1 MRRKIYYIIMLTVL
15 VSVLLFGTAATFV
28 SYNFYRENAEGE
40 LRTVADTIVQSDYTT
55 EEMTQILR
63 DDNLSYPI
71 RLTVIDTNGT
81 VLFDNE
87 TDATQMENHST
98 RQEFKEAM
106 QSGKGEALRYSHTL
120 GETTYYY
127 ALQYHGS
134 IVRFSRDMNSIVS
147 VFVKMI
153 PVTVAIGIATIL
165 IAALASAWLSRRLIQ
180 PVTDLIGQIPV
191 TDNPY
196 DRTYLRVPGKYEEL
210 KPIAD
215 SMNGFL
221 RLAAERMA
229 QLRHERDMFA
239 VITRNMTEGIVILGS
254 ELEILSVNESAVR
267 MLNPAFRES
276 EGVRKTLPELSR
288 LPKLLEAA
296 ETAKA
301 EGRADVVL
309 SCGERF
315 VRAFLNKTA
324 AQGEVGFGLV
334 ILLVDVTESMENE
347 QIRREFSANVS
358 HELKTPLTTIKGFG
372 EMLKDGML
380 TAPEDLEKYGGT
392 IFRESDRMLTL
403 INDIIR
409 LTEIEENKSAE
420 KSEVHL
426 LAVANETAESLTRKA
441 KEHGVTLT
449 VSGEDVQIQGLASYV
464 SEILFNLADNAVKY
478 NNPGGSVEITIT
490 DGGENGVI
498 SVKDTGIGIP
508 KEAQNRIF
516 ERFYRVDKSR
526 SRKTAGTGLGLSI
539 VKHAVAFHG
548 GTIALESEPG
558 RGTEIV
564 ITLPKEPESR

>member
-1 MRRKIYYIIMLTVL
+1 MLTVL

-71 RLTVIDTNGT
+71 RLTVIDTDGT

>member
-1 MRRKIYYIIMLTVL
+1 
-15 VSVLLFGTAATFV
+15 
-28 SYNFYRENAEGE
+28 
-40 LRTVADTIVQSDYTT
+40 
-55 EEMTQILR
+55 
-63 DDNLSYPI
+63 
-71 RLTVIDTNGT
+71 
-81 VLFDNE
+81 
-87 TDATQMENHST
+87 
-98 RQEFKEAM
+98 
-106 QSGKGEALRYSHTL
+106 
-120 GETTYYY
+120 
-127 ALQYHGS
+127 
-134 IVRFSRDMNSIVS
+134 
-147 VFVKMI
+147 
-153 PVTVAIGIATIL
+153 
-165 IAALASAWLSRRLIQ
+165 
-180 PVTDLIGQIPV
+180 
-191 TDNPY
+191 
-196 DRTYLRVPGKYEEL
+196 
-210 KPIAD
+210 
-215 SMNGFL
+215 
-221 RLAAERMA
+221 
-229 QLRHERDMFA
+229 
-239 VITRNMTEGIVILGS
+239 
-254 ELEILSVNESAVR
+254 

>member
-28 SYNFYRENAEGE
+28 SYNFYRENAESE

-98 RQEFKEAM
+98 RQEFEEAM

>member
-1 MRRKIYYIIMLTVL
+1 MLTVL

-71 RLTVIDTNGT
+71 RLTVIDTDGT

-267 MLNPAFRES
+267 MLNPAFHGS
-276 EGVRKTLPELSR
+276 KGVRKTLPELSR